1 MYSSFNNIILNE
13 FKDQMEGKN
22 MENKNIIKLINSQY
36 SNSLKNPF
44 SNLMLRK
51 TIIRHKIQTLNQ
63 IKKNLK
69 QKVGNKKISYKQKNL
84 YINFS
89 DYYSQNQQKSK
100 DNKDNNSNININNSI
115 EESNFYKNVKNK
127 EFSFNK
133 KIFKCRNINPIKL
146 LSASKT
152 IHNLKYKYNKRED
165 KEKTIVSINNKIVKI
180 NKMNITINNFPNA
193 LRFADKTM
201 HTIKG
206 FLPRIVEN
214 KNLNRLNKKVE
225 NIVNRKNKK
234 IKTKSF
240 RVPQISKYLKN
251 TSNIFNE
258 NKKFDEL
265 INDNTDIYKS
275 ISADRNNNNNNNNN
289 ELNDYKYKKKKMK
302 NIDNSVLLN
311 DYHYRNKKR
320 INIFTLLSL
329 KNKEKEHKIPI
340 N

>member
-13 FKDQMEGKN
+13 CKDQMEGKN

-133 KIFKCRNINPIKL
+133 KIFK
-146 LSASKT
+146 
-152 IHNLKYKYNKRED
+152 
-165 KEKTIVSINNKIVKI
+165 
-180 NKMNITINNFPNA
+180 
-193 LRFADKTM
+193 
-201 HTIKG
+201 
-206 FLPRIVEN
+206 
-214 KNLNRLNKKVE
+214 
-225 NIVNRKNKK
+225 
-234 IKTKSF
+234 
-240 RVPQISKYLKN
+240 
-251 TSNIFNE
+251 
-258 NKKFDEL
+258 
-265 INDNTDIYKS
+265 
-275 ISADRNNNNNNNNN
+275 
-289 ELNDYKYKKKKMK
+289 
-302 NIDNSVLLN
+302 
-311 DYHYRNKKR
+311 
-320 INIFTLLSL
+320 
-329 KNKEKEHKIPI
+329 
-340 N
+340 